1 MKKILL
7 ISLMM
12 FMHLSLS
19 ALPEVN
25 TPEEGRKAYESGQFD
40 SAQAIYQKLIEQG
53 YQSFELYYNLGN
65 SYYKLGDLASAI
77 LYYERAKKI
86 NPLDEDL
93 QFNLG
98 LVTSKITDKVT
109 VAEPGPLET
118 LTMSLSSD
126 AWGGISVFF
135 FILFLIS
142 LFFFF
147 YLSSLPFKRFFL
159 TALIIFILISGISFF
174 LGLHNRQILLSD
186 QAVIFAPAV
195 TVTSA
200 PGKTGKELFIIHE
213 GLKVEILEASGEFLK
228 IKLSDGNVGWIPKSA
243 VEKI

>member
-7 ISLMM
+7 ISLIM

-19 ALPEVN
+19 ALAEVN
-25 TPEEGRKAYESGQFD
+25 TLEQGRKAYESGDFD
-40 SAQAIYQKLIEQG
+40 SARAIYQELADQG

-65 SYYKLGDLASAI
+65 TYYKLGELAGSI

-93 QFNLG
+93 LFNLG

-109 VAEPGPLET
+109 VADPGPLET

-126 AWGGISVFF
+126 AWGVISVLFF
-135 FILFLIS
+135 FLFVIS
-142 LFFFF
+142 LFLFF
-147 YLSSLPFKRFFL
+147 YMSSLTFKRFFL
-159 TALIIFILISGISFF
+159 TALIIFILVSGITFF
-174 LGLHNRQILLSD
+174 LGLYNRQMLLSD
-186 QAVIFAPAV
+186 QGVVFAPAV

-228 IKLSDGNVGWIPKSA
+228 IKLSDGNVGWIPKSDA
-243 VEKI
+243 EKI